1 MKGAGTAPLQLRP
14 NRQGAVAAPNLPT
27 TPDTRT
33 LGQMMAYYKYQTTKI
48 INQQRK
54 TPGIK
59 FWQRNYYEHIIR
71 NERELDTLRE
81 YIVNNPKQWEIDQ
94 LHPQNPSKW

>member
-1 MKGAGTAPLQLRP
+1 MP
-14 NRQGAVAAPNLPT
+14 NMPT

-71 NERELDTLRE
+71 NERELDKLRE